1 MGGTVSCHCTAL
13 FLLGDVLVLLKTA
26 GFAVLYVILAVLYVF
41 FAVVYV
47 ILAVLYV
54 LPFGSRWETRGSEDF
69 SALIF

>member
-1 MGGTVSCHCTAL
+1 MSCHCAAL
-13 FLLGDVLVLLKTA
+13 LLLGDVLVLLKTA
-26 GFAVLYVILAVLYVF
+26 GFAVLYVF

-54 LPFGSRWETRGSEDF
+54 LPFGSRWDAMVSEDF